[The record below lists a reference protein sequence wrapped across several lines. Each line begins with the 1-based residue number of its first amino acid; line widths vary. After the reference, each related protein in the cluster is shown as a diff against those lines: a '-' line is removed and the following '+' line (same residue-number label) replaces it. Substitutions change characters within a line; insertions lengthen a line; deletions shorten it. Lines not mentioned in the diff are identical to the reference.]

1 MPQFSAHGIQ
11 LEVETFGDPSHPAL
25 LLIMGLGMQ
34 LTAWPDDFCQA
45 LASAGYHV
53 IRFDNRDIGLSSK
66 IRARMR
72 VNLPMA
78 AVRYALGLPIPSP
91 YRIDDMAADALGVLD
106 ALGIRAAHIV
116 GASMG
121 GMIAQNLVATHPDR
135 CLSLTSIMSSSG
147 DRRMPRASLKVTR
160 LLIARAP
167 GKGSFERR
175 VEHYVRLF
183 RALGG
188 PGFQATDAQLRE
200 RLTRSL
206 RRSYYPDGTV
216 RQLLAIVASGDR
228 SDLLRKINRP
238 TLVLHG
244 SADPLIPVAHGVDCA
259 RKIPAATLKLI
270 PGMGHDLPPTLLPLL
285 SDAILAHVRAVDSN
299 PVGG

>member
-1 MPQFSAHGIQ
+1 MPQFAAHGLQ
-11 LEVETFGDPSHPAL
+11 LEVESFGDPADPAV

-34 LTAWPDDFCQA
+34 LTGWPDELCQS
-45 LASAGYHV
+45 LAADGYRV

-66 IRARMR
+66 IRSRMR
-72 VNLPMA
+72 VSIPLA
-78 AVRYALGLPIPSP
+78 ALRYALGLPIAAP
-91 YRIDDMAADALGVLD
+91 YRIEDMAADAVGVLD
-106 ALGIRAAHIV
+106 ALNVRAAHVV

-121 GMIAQNLVATHPDR
+121 GMIAQNLAATYPER

-147 DRRMPRASLKVTR
+147 DRRLPRASLKVTR
-160 LLIARAP
+160 LLLARPPRQAAL
-167 GKGSFERR
+167 EQQ

-188 PGFQATDAQLRE
+188 PGFPAPDALLRE

-206 RRSYYPDGTV
+206 RRSYYPDGTM

-228 SDLLRKINRP
+228 SELLRKIIRP

-244 SADPLIPVAHGVDCA
+244 DADPLVPVAHGVDCA
-259 RKIPAATLKLI
+259 RKIPAATLTRI
-270 PGMGHDLPPTLLPLL
+270 PGMGHDLPPGVLPLL
-285 SDAILAHVRAVDSN
+285 RDAILAHVRAVEASAKAL
-299 PVGG
+299 